1 MYVGGR
7 RSLVALGIAPLVVV
21 VASALLTV
29 TTRADAAGEIC
40 SGSITPQTHT
50 ILRAATRNG
59 SGAAVSHQCHDFK
72 TRRVEL
78 KYDTR
83 RDLYVT
89 TVAGF
94 SHVNRWDVDDI
105 YSFWI
110 EIDRKGEIVSFRDE
124 VATLHFRPHLFD
136 GDWKPAARAMARHI
150 ADFLARDVQHAAAQC
165 KRREETIVVGE
176 GSLGVRTVRDQRD
189 QCRLDVPALP
199 RDYRTE

>member
-1 MYVGGR
+1 MDVGGR
-7 RSLVALGIAPLVVV
+7 RSLSPLRIAHRYVG
-21 VASALLTV
+21 VASALLTP
-29 TTRADAAGEIC
+29 TTRPDAEGEIC
-40 SGSITPQTHT
+40 NNSITPEIHA

-59 SGAAVSHQCHDFK
+59 HGMRVNLCHDFK

-124 VATLHFRPHLFD
+124 VATLHLRPHVFD
-136 GDWKPAARAMARHI
+136 GDWKPTARRMAQHI

-165 KRREETIVVGE
+165 ERREETIVVGE